1 MHLTID
7 ASNDV
12 RLSQLTITAP
22 KDSPNTDGIDVGD
35 SKAIQILNSKIGTG
49 MFYLSCI
56 IIITKYIYISPY
68 DQLLFFLS

>member
-68 DQLLFFLS
+68 DQLLLFL

>member
-56 IIITKYIYISPY
+56 IIITKYIYHLMINY
-68 DQLLFFLS
+68 FFLS